1 MRRDNGEVKGQ
12 SVALHMSPL
21 VLVPVDTSLI
31 VVVQAKED
39 AYVPRTG
46 VLSLQDI
53 WPGCEVRYLS
63 GGHVSAYLFK
73 QNTFR

>member
-1 MRRDNGEVKGQ
+1 MPTSTGLLFFNT
-12 SVALHMSPL
+12 AL
-21 VLVPVDTSLI
+21 LVPVDTSLI
-31 VVVQAKED
+31 IVIQARED

-53 WPGCEVRYLS
+53 WPGCEVRYLN